1 MLLFNEDYGEAREQV
16 FQKWNEHLASI
27 FDKNPKEADMF
38 PTTMVEWAYEYMKN
52 GFQRC
57 NAGAARTGYRQSV
70 ALQGVAWRNQQSGVA
85 GAKPDGI
92 FNISI

>member
-1 MLLFNEDYGEAREQV
+1 MLFNEDYGEAREQV

-52 GFQRC
+52 E
-57 NAGAARTGYRQSV
+57 NSK
-70 ALQGVAWRNQQSGVA
+70 NQIAEQLIIN
-85 GAKPDGI
+85 KLE
-92 FNISI
+92 NN